1 MTMSGKI
8 LRRDVIL
15 VVDDSPETLG
25 FLTKAL
31 EMAGIDT
38 LTADSGIRALEIL
51 KEITPNLVLLD
62 AAMAGLDGFE
72 TCRRLKADRRVAH
85 VPVVFMTGLSE
96 TEHVIEG
103 LNAGGVDYVTKPI
116 IIDELMAR
124 IRVHLGNARVAH
136 GARTALDVTGRVLFV
151 TDETGRLLW
160 CTVQAESLL
169 SAAFVTHY
177 VPRDGLPP
185 EVSDRLTGLIRAG
198 MAQSAVSVRAA
209 ETGRQLEITFVSEM
223 QPGEYLFR
231 LAEDRSDD
239 VNAFLRQ
246 HLPLTQ
252 RETDVLI
259 WISRGKSNRDIS
271 EILDISPRTVNKHL
285 EQIFTKLG
293 VENRSSAAAQATRI
307 LALRN

>member
-1 MTMSGKI
+1 MSSKT
-8 LRRDVIL
+8 
-15 VVDDSPETLG
+15 SP
-25 FLTKAL
+25 
-31 EMAGIDT
+31 
-38 LTADSGIRALEIL
+38 S
-51 KEITPNLVLLD
+51 PNISPPNR
-62 AAMAGLDGFE
+62 

-124 IRVHLGNARVAH
+124 IRV
-136 GARTALDVTGRVLFV
+136 LFV
-151 TDETGRLLW
+151 TDEAGRLLW

-198 MAQSAVSVRAA
+198 MAQSAVSVMAA
-209 ETGRQLEITFVSEM
+209 ETGRQLETTFVSQM

-285 EQIFTKLG
+285 EQIFNKLG